1 MREFDGSEVA
11 TGRGKAAGTR
21 DAMKGTI
28 QRRGRGFQEL
38 PALGLLFPAAAT
50 AQSCLGDCAP
60 DYGSHFV
67 MGALICAQLIALTM
81 LVILSRR
88 RRARIAVERRYAEL
102 THSERLCIAGEITA
116 AIAHEITQPLS
127 AILSNAETAEL
138 LLLQRQPDLATLR
151 EIVADIRRDDL
162 RANDIVQQLRALL
175 RKRELQFESIDING
189 MAAQAV
195 RLIHSAAIHRN
206 VAIHT
211 ALDPQ
216 LPPVKAD
223 PIHLQQVLLNLL
235 LNAMDAMQETAS
247 DARLL
252 YVRTALRD
260 QCAIE
265 VVVTDTGRGMTPDQL
280 EHAFDTYFT
289 TKREGMGLG
298 LSIARTI
305 IQAHGGRIWAENR
318 ELGGAV
324 FHFTIP
330 LQAGTAALLTPAF
343 ESQAR
348 YN

>member
-1 MREFDGSEVA
+1 
-11 TGRGKAAGTR
+11 
-21 DAMKGTI
+21 MKGTI
-28 QRRGRGFQEL
+28 RRNRGGALEL
-38 PALGLLFPAAAT
+38 LIYALLSPATAA
-50 AQSCLGDCAP
+50 AQSCFGNFAA
-60 DYGSHFV
+60 DYRGHFI
-67 MGALICAQLIALTM
+67 MAALICVQLVVLTA

-88 RRARIAVERRYAEL
+88 WGRARIEVEKCYTEL
-102 THSERLCIAGEITA
+102 THAARLCVAGEITA
-116 AIAHEITQPLS
+116 AIAHEVTQPLS

-138 LLLQRQPDLATLR
+138 LLLQRQPDLAALR

-162 RANDIVQQLRALL
+162 RASDIVQQLRALL
-175 RKRELQFESIDING
+175 RKRELQFERIDING
-189 MAAQAV
+189 MAAQAL

-206 VAIHT
+206 VVVRT

-216 LPPVKAD
+216 LPSVNAD
-223 PIHLQQVLLNLL
+223 PVHLQQVLLNLL

-252 YVRTALRD
+252 DVRTALRD
-260 QCAIE
+260 QHAIE

-305 IQAHGGRIWAENR
+305 IQAHGGHIWAENR
-318 ELGGAV
+318 ALGGAV

-330 LQAGTAALLTPAF
+330 LHAATGALLTPAF
-343 ESQAR
+343 AAHGR

>member
-1 MREFDGSEVA
+1 
-11 TGRGKAAGTR
+11 
-21 DAMKGTI
+21 MKGMI
-28 QRRGRGFQEL
+28 RGNCGSAQQL
-38 PALGLLFPAAAT
+38 LALGLLFPAAVA
-50 AQSCLGDCAP
+50 AQSCLGDCIP
-60 DYGSHFV
+60 DYGSYLV
-67 MGALICAQLIALTM
+67 MGALICVQAVAVAT
-81 LVILSRR
+81 LVILNRRR
-88 RRARIAVERRYAEL
+88 RRARIAAERRYAEL
-102 THSERLCIAGEITA
+102 THSARLCIAGEITA
-116 AIAHEITQPLS
+116 AVAHEMTQPLS

-138 LLLQRQPDLATLR
+138 LLLQEQPDLASLR

-162 RANDIVQQLRALL
+162 RASDIVQHLRALL

-189 MAAQAV
+189 MAAQAL

-206 VAIHT
+206 VVIHT

-216 LPPVKAD
+216 LPSVEAD

-252 YVRTALRD
+252 DVRTALRD
-260 QCAIE
+260 RHAIE

-280 EHAFDTYFT
+280 EHAFDSYFT

-305 IQAHGGRIWAENR
+305 IQAHGGRIWAESR
-318 ELGGAV
+318 ESGGAV

-330 LQAGTAALLTPAF
+330 LQAGRTALLAPAF

>member
-1 MREFDGSEVA
+1 
-11 TGRGKAAGTR
+11 
-21 DAMKGTI
+21 MKGTI
-28 QRRGRGFQEL
+28 REMGTRFQEL
-38 PALGLLFPAAAT
+38 LALGSLFPAAAT
-50 AQSCLGDCAP
+50 AQSCLDGCTP
-60 DYGSHFV
+60 DYRSHFV
-67 MGALICAQLIALTM
+67 MGALICAQLVALTM
-81 LVILSRR
+81 LVILTRRR
-88 RRARIAVERRYAEL
+88 RRAKIAVERRYAEL
-102 THSERLCIAGEITA
+102 THSARLCIAGEITA
-116 AIAHEITQPLS
+116 AVAHEMTQPLS
-127 AILSNAETAEL
+127 AILSNADTAEL
-138 LLLQRQPDLATLR
+138 LLLQEQPDLATLR

-175 RKRELQFESIDING
+175 RKRELHFERMDING
-189 MAAQAV
+189 MAAQAL

-206 VAIHT
+206 VVIQT

-216 LPPVKAD
+216 LPPVHAD

-252 YVRTALRD
+252 DVRTALRD
-260 QCAIE
+260 QRAIE

-280 EHAFDTYFT
+280 EHVFDTYFT

-305 IQAHGGRIWAENR
+305 IQAHGGHIWAENR